1 MLEYDYNLLMVQLII
16 IVFLLGVVIWF
27 VKVNKIS
34 ELERRYKKFCL
45 EPLNDNSIP
54 ILSRVMNFYNNS
66 KIKLSKYLIK
76 SQMLKDYSRHY
87 KKVVQEKRYN
97 TLPKRGVFFYDIKR
111 AKYSDYLVKLNKK
124 CLLDMWQNNIIFHLV
139 LYLPELK
146 ERIILKKLQNLK
158 ENERMIQI

>member
-1 MLEYDYNLLMVQLII
+1 MFFNFIAKSALTRVYII
-16 IVFLLGVVIWF
+16 LYKY
-27 VKVNKIS
+27 KVKIS
-34 ELERRYKKFCL
+34 
-45 EPLNDNSIP
+45 LNFTP
-54 ILSRVMNFYNNS
+54 
-66 KIKLSKYLIK
+66 
-76 SQMLKDYSRHY
+76 YSRHY
-87 KKVVQEKRYN
+87 KKVVQEKCYN

-111 AKYSDYLVKLNKK
+111 TKYSDYLVKLNKK